1 MSHRSIDR
9 RQGRGA
15 RVLVCAVVHTHT
27 QHTHTVVGSLEV
39 GGEVVQQGTE
49 RNPQP
54 TALPSV
60 LHSAWPW
67 PSSFLL
73 TERAAR
79 NSDNTAPGAKK
90 RSFTH
95 SPREVVCGS
104 REQQG
109 ARNRGGGTLWSDER
123 RAEHAVDA
131 DDAGGLKDSDVVGLH
146 RNCCNWVSRVKNECS
161 VELQAFIPQRQQP
174 RGLVRHAKKKVC

>member
-1 MSHRSIDR
+1 M
-9 RQGRGA
+9 
-15 RVLVCAVVHTHT
+15 
-27 QHTHTVVGSLEV
+27 
-39 GGEVVQQGTE
+39 VQQGTE

-109 ARNRGGGTLWSDER
+109 ARNRGGGPCGLMSAAPNMPLTPTML
-123 RAEHAVDA
+123 A
-131 DDAGGLKDSDVVGLH
+131 D
-146 RNCCNWVSRVKNECS
+146 
-161 VELQAFIPQRQQP
+161 
-174 RGLVRHAKKKVC
+174 